1 MIILNKFVS
10 IHFFSLSKIWTWHPF
25 CIFSKQREVC
35 NVLFLTVNSFSSLW
49 QLNGMGEM
57 DLISFNLGATRSMAT
72 KFSIKNHFTYKSK
85 WGNTKSDA
93 IDRWLEEVKASL
105 DLTGK
110 NLNIDEGRLQHQEK
124 QDKYTIDLR

>member
-1 MIILNKFVS
+1 
-10 IHFFSLSKIWTWHPF
+10 
-25 CIFSKQREVC
+25 
-35 NVLFLTVNSFSSLW
+35 
-49 QLNGMGEM
+49 
-57 DLISFNLGATRSMAT
+57 MAT
-72 KFSIKNHFTYKSK
+72 KFSIKNHFTYKCQY
-85 WGNTKSDA
+85 GNTKSDV

>member
-1 MIILNKFVS
+1 
-10 IHFFSLSKIWTWHPF
+10 
-25 CIFSKQREVC
+25 
-35 NVLFLTVNSFSSLW
+35 
-49 QLNGMGEM
+49 
-57 DLISFNLGATRSMAT
+57 MAT

-85 WGNTKSDA
+85 WGNTKSDV